1 MGFFIDGVWNPD
13 DSRRTDDGRYQRQAS
28 AFHGHITADGSSGF
42 MAEPGRYHL
51 YVSHG
56 CPWAQRT
63 VIFRELKGLQDVISL
78 SVVDPVMGE
87 AGWVFG
93 DGPGCTPDPING
105 ASRLGEIY
113 LAAKPD
119 YTGRVTV
126 PVLWDRKERTI
137 VNNESAEI
145 IRMMNEAFADIVGA
159 GDDMYP
165 EPLRAEIDAINQSI
179 YEHVNNG
186 VYKCGFA
193 STQEAY
199 AEAFTALFDS
209 LDEIEARL
217 IRQRYLAGGC
227 ITEAD
232 WRLFTTLVRFDPVY
246 FSLFKCNLRRIADYP
261 ALSNYTRELY
271 QVPGVSGTVNFDHI
285 KRGYWSGMRRLNPTG
300 IVPLGPEI
308 DHRAPHDRAARNRG
322 GA

>member
-1 MGFFIDGVWNPD
+1 MGFFVNGVWNAD
-13 DSRRTDDGRYQRQAS
+13 EARRTEDGRYRRQAS
-28 AFHGHITADGSSGF
+28 AFRDRVTADGSSGF
-42 MAEPGRYHL
+42 KAEPGRYHL

-56 CPWAQRT
+56 CPWAHRT
-63 VIFRELKGLQDVISL
+63 VIFRELKGLRDAISL

-87 AGWVFG
+87 AGWVFS
-93 DGPGCTPDPING
+93 DGPGCTPDPVNG

-145 IRMMNEAFADIVGA
+145 IRMMNDAFAGLGD

-165 EPLRAEIDAINQSI
+165 EGARTEIDAINRPI

-193 STQEAY
+193 SSQKAY
-199 AEAFTALFDS
+199 AEAYAALFDT
-209 LDEIEARL
+209 LDEVEARL
-217 IRQRYLAGGC
+217 GRQRYLAGARV
-227 ITEAD
+227 TEAD
-232 WRLFTTLVRFDPVY
+232 WRLFTTLIRFDPVY
-246 FSLFKCNLRRIADYP
+246 YGLFKCNRRRIADYP

-271 QVPGVSGTVNFDHI
+271 QVPGVAGTVDFDHI
-285 KRGYWSGMRRLNPTG
+285 KRGYWRGMRRLNPSG

-308 DHRAPHDRAARNRG
+308 DHCAPHDRAARSQG